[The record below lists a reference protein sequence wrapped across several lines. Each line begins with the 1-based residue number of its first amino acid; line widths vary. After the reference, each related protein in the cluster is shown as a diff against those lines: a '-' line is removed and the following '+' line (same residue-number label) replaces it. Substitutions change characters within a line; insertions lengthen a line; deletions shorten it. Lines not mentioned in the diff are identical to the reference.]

1 MTNQVM
7 PGGGFL
13 VTPVPRG
20 GIFTK
25 EKLNDDQR
33 DIAEMAKKFFEE
45 QVLPQS
51 KEIESKAY
59 VEENGEKVPLALSLL
74 RQIGELGLLAVD
86 VPEEYDGTGLD
97 KVTSMLICENSYGCM
112 SFAATVGAHNGIGTL
127 PIVFFGTEEQKK
139 HYLPKIATGEIIS
152 CYALTEP
159 GSGSDALSGKT
170 TAVLNEAGTH
180 YIINGEKQF
189 ITNGSWADIAIV
201 FAQVNGK
208 YSAFIVDMHSKGASR
223 GAEEKKMGIKGSS
236 TCNLIF
242 EDVEVPKE
250 NLLGEIGDAATI
262 ALNILNL
269 GRMKLGFGALG
280 TAKYAIDLTLAFGK
294 ERKQFGQPVITFGIQ
309 KRKLADMVTRVF
321 ATDAFAYRTVGA
333 IDEEASKL
341 PKDEKYYGNLIKLLR
356 MFALE
361 CAAVKIGGSE
371 ALEAVIRDAVKMHG
385 GYGFVEEYKVEGLL
399 RDNVIDN
406 IYEGT
411 NDVNRLTMFDT
422 FARNVFGAK
431 LPFREYLEKLEDDF
445 RRDRF
450 GFDIDDDGPLVDDIA
465 RIEAAKRLF
474 AYTLEQGIIYTGK
487 GVRTEQ
493 EFMEAAADGMLAIY
507 AMDSTLAKVW
517 DILEAKGEQKAAL
530 AIAIAKV
537 IAYENTLKVIS
548 LSSFILN
555 GIVPEERLPVVLDR
569 FYEIE
574 SYCSEPM
581 NTMALKRFIAD
592 TVIEAGKYPL

>member
-1 MTNQVM
+1 MVNEVM

-13 VTPVPRG
+13 VAPVPRG

-33 DIAEMAKKFFEE
+33 DIAEMAKNFFQE
-45 QVLPQS
+45 QVLPKA
-51 KEIESKAY
+51 KEIEAKAY
-59 VEENGEKVPLALSLL
+59 VEVNGEKVPLAISLL
-74 RQIGELGLLAVD
+74 KQVGELGLLGVD
-86 VPEEYDGTGLD
+86 IPEEYGGMGLD
-97 KVTSMLICENSYGCM
+97 KVTSMLICENSIGCM
-112 SFAATVGAHNGIGTL
+112 SLAATIGAHNGIGTL
-127 PIVFFGTEEQKK
+127 PIVFFGSEEQKQK
-139 HYLPKIATGEIIS
+139 YLPQMASGEIIS

-180 YIINGEKQF
+180 YIVNGEKQF

-208 YSAFIVDMHSKGASR
+208 YTGFIIDLHSKGCSR

-236 TCNLIF
+236 TTNLIF

-250 NLLGEIGDAATI
+250 NMLGGIGDAAQI

-294 ERKQFGQPVITFGIQ
+294 ARKQFGQPVLTFGLQ
-309 KRKLADMVTRVF
+309 KRKLADMIVGTF

-333 IDEEASKL
+333 IDAEAAKI
-341 PKDEKYYGNLIKLLR
+341 PHDAEYYANLIKLLR
-356 MFALE
+356 LFALE
-361 CAAVKIGGSE
+361 CASVKIGGSE
-371 ALEAVIRDAVKMHG
+371 NLEAVIRDAVKMHG
-385 GYGFVEEYKVEGLL
+385 GYGFVEEYTVEGLL

-411 NDVNRLTMFDT
+411 NDINRLTMFDT
-422 FARNVFGAK
+422 FVRNVFGAK
-431 LPFREYLEKLEDDF
+431 LPFREYMEALDLAF
-445 RRDRF
+445 RKERL
-450 GFDIDDDGPLVDDIA
+450 DIPVEEGPLDEEFA
-465 RIEAAKRLF
+465 RVEAAKRMF
-474 AYTLEQGIIYTGK
+474 AFTLNEGLIYTGK

-493 EFMEAAADGMLAIY
+493 EFMEAAANGMLAVY
-507 AMDSTLAKVW
+507 AMDSTLGKVNE
-517 DILEAKGEQKAAL
+517 LVAAKGESKSAL
-530 AIAIAKV
+530 PIAIAKV
-537 IAYENTLKVIS
+537 AAHDYTLKLIQVCD
-548 LSSFILN
+548 FIIN
-555 GIVPEERLPVVLDR
+555 GIVPEDNLPVVLDK
-569 FYEIE
+569 FYELQA
-574 SYCSEPM
+574 YCSEPL

-592 TVIEAGKYPL
+592 SVIEAGKYTL